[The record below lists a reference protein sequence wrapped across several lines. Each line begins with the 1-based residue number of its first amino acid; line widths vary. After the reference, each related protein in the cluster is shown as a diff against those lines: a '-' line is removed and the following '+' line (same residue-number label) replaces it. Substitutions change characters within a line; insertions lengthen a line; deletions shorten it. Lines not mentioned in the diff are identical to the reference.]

1 MNRRVRLPAPVAA
14 IYRAVS
20 EPEALDPRRKFTP
33 DGRLVGAIGQVVAAE
48 ALGLTLHRGSYPGTT
63 LSLRTEMF
71 QFKMTAGLHVSLS
84 MMRAIAWLSCRWC
97 RPKRLTSNTT
107 VPAGQ
112 LGPKVERWA

>member
-48 ALGLTLHRGSYPGTT
+48 ALGLTLHRGSYPGNDA
-63 LSLRTEMF
+63 F
-71 QFKMTAGLHVSLS
+71 VANGD
-84 MMRAIAWLSCRWC
+84 
-97 RPKRLTSNTT
+97 
-107 VPAGQ
+107 VPVQNDGWPPCLA
-112 LGPKVERWA
+112 L